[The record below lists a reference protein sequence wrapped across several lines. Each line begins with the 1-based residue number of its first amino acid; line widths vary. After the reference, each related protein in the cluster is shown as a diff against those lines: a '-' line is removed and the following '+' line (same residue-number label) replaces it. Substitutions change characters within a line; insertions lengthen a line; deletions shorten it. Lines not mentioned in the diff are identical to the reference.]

1 MATPTLETERLV
13 LRPLR
18 LTDAPAA
25 QKLISNWNVVEY
37 LSSVPWPYPADG
49 SERFYAEVLLP
60 DVEAGRAH
68 AWAITLR
75 SNDDAFIG
83 SIDFY
88 LELSNEREQNR
99 GFWLGEQFWGNGY
112 MTEAIA
118 AVNGFVFGELGIES
132 FRTSNATANIASS
145 QLKASGVGRL
155 IEVVEEDLVSGRQP
169 AEVWEIT
176 KQDWLARCKK

>member
-99 GFWLGEQFWGNGY
+99 GFWLGEQFWG
-112 MTEAIA
+112 T
-118 AVNGFVFGELGIES
+118 V
-132 FRTSNATANIASS
+132 T
-145 QLKASGVGRL
+145 
-155 IEVVEEDLVSGRQP
+155 
-169 AEVWEIT
+169 
-176 KQDWLARCKK
+176 